1 MKLRT
6 LLATAASLAA
16 ADLHAQ
22 AGASC
27 PAADSAVGPVARAPV
42 GRRYDRVTDTTTV
55 SAMKI
60 FVPMLSANPG
70 ATMYLY
76 AKHEGQTPSG
86 PVALSLTIE
95 MDVRPSSGR
104 ASDVSREAARLEPVE
119 DLALLID
126 DSTRV
131 RIPRSQYTSRVAG
144 QGALSGPK
152 LHEVLTFA
160 LTPDQMLAIAR
171 AQRRIEMA
179 AGPVRMSLGRGEF
192 AAAREMYR
200 LAACAGAAG
209 P

>member
-1 MKLRT
+1 MKI
-6 LLATAASLAA
+6 AVIAA
-16 ADLHAQ
+16 AGLLFVGELGAQ
-22 AGASC
+22 AAASC
-27 PAADSAVGPVARAPV
+27 PAADSIVGPVARAPI

-60 FVPMLSANPG
+60 YVPMLSSNPG
-70 ATMYLY
+70 ATMYLL
-76 AKHEGQTPSG
+76 AKHEGQSPSG
-86 PVALSLTIE
+86 PVELSMTIE
-95 MDVRPSSGR
+95 MDIRTSSGR
-104 ASDVSREAARLEPVE
+104 AADVSREAARLEGVE
-119 DLALLID
+119 DVALLID

-160 LTPDQMLAIAR
+160 LTPDQMLSIAR

-200 LAACAGAAG
+200 LAVCA
-209 P
+209 PQ